1 MFEGLCL
8 KQLTSA
14 AWRAVPTSHWQ
25 SRCSISA
32 PASLYLLES
41 HLLLG
46 GGSWLH
52 TPFTVDHRGA
62 TQGMQDPETEARE
75 PGHIRHLAPVSLQLG
90 AWEDGQ
96 EPQEEVCSAATI
108 FTKSAVS
115 AEPPKIGSRTQT
127 HMCFCRGF
135 RDKKPKGV
143 DGGWEEDIKEEL
155 GNALTGGYSP
165 KVCEI
170 LRWREPGVR
179 HALHIPYPGTFFTC
193 TKKPMALSA
202 AFSS

>member
-8 KQLTSA
+8 KQLTLA

-62 TQGMQDPETEARE
+62 AQGMQDPETEARE
-75 PGHIRHLAPVSLQLG
+75 PAQSDPWPLCPSS
-90 AWEDGQ
+90 WEPG
-96 EPQEEVCSAATI
+96 
-108 FTKSAVS
+108 
-115 AEPPKIGSRTQT
+115 RTV
-127 HMCFCRGF
+127 R
-135 RDKKPKGV
+135 
-143 DGGWEEDIKEEL
+143 
-155 GNALTGGYSP
+155 SP
-165 KVCEI
+165 KRRSAQ
-170 LRWREPGVR
+170 L
-179 HALHIPYPGTFFTC
+179 IPTLPSQQC
-193 TKKPMALSA
+193 QPSPPR
-202 AFSS
+202 